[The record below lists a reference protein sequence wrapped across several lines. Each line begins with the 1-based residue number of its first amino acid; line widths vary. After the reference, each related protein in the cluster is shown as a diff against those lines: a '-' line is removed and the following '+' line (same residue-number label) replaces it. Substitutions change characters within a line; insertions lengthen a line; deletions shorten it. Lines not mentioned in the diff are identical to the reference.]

1 MKKIALITGST
12 SGIGLGIAEGLLSN
26 KLSIKVIISGTQDS
40 VVEDKVNYLKNK
52 YGDDNVTGYELNIS
66 DEDSIE
72 ACFKKIES
80 DFGRLDYLF
89 NNAGVNFSQ
98 DESEASI
105 MSINKKVLEKT
116 LLVNTIGPILVAK
129 RAVNLLKKSNDA
141 RIINTSSEMASLSLI
156 KDDYYP
162 LMPSYR
168 ISKVALNAITVLLAK
183 ELEEF
188 NITVNAYSPGWTKTK
203 IGGDDAP
210 FTVEEATE
218 TAIYLATDQNF
229 RPNGEFFAEVRKF
242 GGPIKINW

>member
-12 SGIGLGIAEGLLSN
+12 SGIGLGIAEGLLAAD
-26 KLSIKVIISGTQDS
+26 LPITVIISGTKINS
-40 VVEDKVNYLKNK
+40 VQEKVDYLKKK
-52 YGDDNVTGYELNIS
+52 YGEDNVAGYELNVS

-72 ACFKKIES
+72 ACFEKITS

-89 NNAGVNFSQ
+89 NNAGVNFSN

-105 MSINKKVLEKT
+105 MSVKQDVLEKT
-116 LLVNTIGPILVAK
+116 LLVNTVGPILVAK
-129 RAVNLLKKSNDA
+129 KAVELLKKSSDA

-156 KDDYYP
+156 KGDYYP

-188 NITVNAYSPGWTKTK
+188 NITVNAYSPGWTQTK
-203 IGGDDAP
+203 IGGDEAP
-210 FTVEEATE
+210 FTVEEATQ
-218 TAIYLATDQNF
+218 TAIYLAIDENF

-242 GGPIKINW
+242 GGPIKVNW